1 MKNATCPHCGKQTT
15 AAALGRHAPVCLRN
29 PVNCARIREQLT
41 AYDDVGVTY
50 SEYSARIV
58 EQGAPGVTTLRRLTG
73 FDAWD
78 DVLAWFDLQPAVPFA
93 NVRTCPVCGKVFK
106 ALGYAHHAAKCAGG
120 KEAAAIAAEVQQ
132 ETEIVAY
139 EGRVLQNEMTGGYG
153 LSVAK
158 VLPESLRVR
167 ANGREYECVRCI
179 LR

>member
-29 PVNCARIREQLT
+29 PVNRARIREQLT

-78 DVLAWFDLQPAVPFA
+78 DVLAWFDLQPAVPLA
-93 NVRTCPVCGKVFK
+93 NVRTCPICGKTFK

-120 KEAAAIAAEVQQ
+120 KEAAAIAAEVAT
-132 ETEIVAY
+132 ETALIAY
-139 EGRVLQNEMTGGYG
+139 EARVLANEMTGGYG

-158 VLPESLRVR
+158 VLPAPGVFV
-167 ANGREYECVRCI
+167 NGRECVRCV